1 MTRNIEMLVRV
12 ARGLGDLRAEVVFV
26 GGAVVELFVTDPAAP
41 RPRFTEDVDV
51 VVEITSRAEWSRLG
65 ERLRSRG
72 FREDRREG
80 APICRWM
87 LGDLTVDVMPELE
100 SILGFTNRWYG
111 MAREESDERELPGRV
126 PVRIVRAPLFLA
138 TKVEA
143 FGSRGAGDFAA
154 SQDIEDIVAVV
165 DGRPAITTETGA
177 SPPELRHFLA
187 ETAEGW
193 LANARFLEALPGH
206 LPGDS
211 ASQLRVSI
219 VLGRLREIAD
229 L

>member
-12 ARGLGDLRAEVVFV
+12 ARGLGDLRPEVVFV

-72 FREDRREG
+72 FREDQREG

-100 SILGFTNRWYG
+100 SILGFTNRWYA

-229 L
+229 R

>member
-1 MTRNIEMLVRV
+1 MTRNIEMLIQV
-12 ARGLGDLRAEVVFV
+12 ARGLGDLRPEVVFV

-41 RPRFTEDVDV
+41 RPRFTDDVDV
-51 VVEITSRAEWSRLG
+51 VVEITTRAEWYRLG

-87 LGDLTVDVMPELE
+87 LGNLTVDVMPEME
-100 SILGFTNRWYG
+100 SILGFTNRWYA
-111 MAREESDERELPGRV
+111 MAQEESDERELPGRV
-126 PVRIVRAPLFLA
+126 LVRIIRAPLFLA

-143 FGSRGAGDFAA
+143 FGSRGGGDYAA
-154 SQDIEDIVAVV
+154 SQDIEDVVAVI
-165 DGRPAITTETGA
+165 DGRRTLITEMSA
-177 SPPELRHFLA
+177 SPPELRRFLVK
-187 ETAEGW
+187 TAEGW

-211 ASQLRVSI
+211 ASQLRVPI
-219 VLGRLREIAD
+219 ILGRLREIAD

>member
-1 MTRNIEMLVRV
+1 MTRNIEMLIQV
-12 ARGLGDLRAEVVFV
+12 ARGLGDLRPEVVFV

-41 RPRFTEDVDV
+41 RPRFTDDVDV
-51 VVEITSRAEWSRLG
+51 VVEITTRAEWYRLG

-87 LGDLTVDVMPELE
+87 LGNLTVDVMPEME
-100 SILGFTNRWYG
+100 SILGFTNRWYA
-111 MAREESDERELPGRV
+111 MAQEESDERELPGRV
-126 PVRIVRAPLFLA
+126 LVRIIRAPLFLA

-143 FGSRGAGDFAA
+143 FGSRGGGDYAA
-154 SQDIEDIVAVV
+154 SQDIEDVVAVI
-165 DGRPAITTETGA
+165 DGRRTLITETSA
-177 SPPELRHFLA
+177 SPPELRRFLV

-211 ASQLRVSI
+211 ASQLRVPI

>member
-1 MTRNIEMLVRV
+1 MTRNIEMLIQV
-12 ARGLGDLRAEVVFV
+12 ARGLGDLRPEVVFV

-41 RPRFTEDVDV
+41 RPRFTDDVDV
-51 VVEITSRAEWSRLG
+51 VVEITTRAEWYRLG

-87 LGDLTVDVMPELE
+87 LGNLTVDVMPEME
-100 SILGFTNRWYG
+100 SILGFTNRWYA
-111 MAREESDERELPGRV
+111 MAQEESDERELPGRV
-126 PVRIVRAPLFLA
+126 LVRIIRAPLFLA

-143 FGSRGAGDFAA
+143 FGSRGGGDYAA
-154 SQDIEDIVAVV
+154 SQDIEDVVAVI
-165 DGRPAITTETGA
+165 DGRRTLVTETSA
-177 SPPELRHFLA
+177 SPPELRRFLV

-211 ASQLRVSI
+211 ASQLRVPI

>member
-1 MTRNIEMLVRV
+1 MTRNIEMLIQV
-12 ARGLGDLRAEVVFV
+12 ARGLGDLRPEVVFV

-41 RPRFTEDVDV
+41 RPRFTDDVDV
-51 VVEITSRAEWSRLG
+51 VVEITTRAEWYRLG

-87 LGDLTVDVMPELE
+87 LGNLTVDVMPEME
-100 SILGFTNRWYG
+100 SILGFTNRWYA
-111 MAREESDERELPGRV
+111 MAQEESDERELPGRV
-126 PVRIVRAPLFLA
+126 LVRIIRAPLFLA

-143 FGSRGAGDFAA
+143 FGSRGGGDYAA
-154 SQDIEDIVAVV
+154 SQDIEDVVAVI
-165 DGRPAITTETGA
+165 DGRRTLITETSA
-177 SPPELRHFLA
+177 SPPELRRFLV
-187 ETAEGW
+187 ESAEGW

-211 ASQLRVSI
+211 ASQLRVPI

>member
-1 MTRNIEMLVRV
+1 VTRNIEMLIQV
-12 ARGLGDLRAEVVFV
+12 ARGLGDLRPEVVFV

-41 RPRFTEDVDV
+41 RPRFTDDVDV
-51 VVEITSRAEWSRLG
+51 VVEITTRAEWYRLG

-87 LGDLTVDVMPELE
+87 LGNLTVDVMPEME
-100 SILGFTNRWYG
+100 SILGFTNRWYA
-111 MAREESDERELPGRV
+111 MAQEESDERELPGRV
-126 PVRIVRAPLFLA
+126 LVRIIRAPLFLA

-143 FGSRGAGDFAA
+143 FGSRGGGDYAA
-154 SQDIEDIVAVV
+154 SQDIEDVVAVI
-165 DGRPAITTETGA
+165 DGRRTLITETSA
-177 SPPELRHFLA
+177 SPPELRRFLV

-211 ASQLRVSI
+211 ASQLRVPI

>member
-1 MTRNIEMLVRV
+1 VTRNIEMLIQV
-12 ARGLGDLRAEVVFV
+12 ARGLGDLRPEVVFV

-41 RPRFTEDVDV
+41 RPRFTDDVDV
-51 VVEITSRAEWSRLG
+51 VVEITTRAEWYRLG

-87 LGDLTVDVMPELE
+87 LGNLTVDVMPEME
-100 SILGFTNRWYG
+100 SILGFTNRWYA
-111 MAREESDERELPGRV
+111 MAQEESDERELPGRV
-126 PVRIVRAPLFLA
+126 LVRIIRAPLFLA

-143 FGSRGAGDFAA
+143 FGSRGGGDYAA
-154 SQDIEDIVAVV
+154 SQDIEDVVAVI
-165 DGRPAITTETGA
+165 DGRRTLVTETSA
-177 SPPELRHFLA
+177 SPPELRRFLV

-211 ASQLRVSI
+211 ASQLRVPI

>member
-1 MTRNIEMLVRV
+1 MTRNIEMLIQV
-12 ARGLGDLRAEVVFV
+12 ARGLGDLRPEVVFV
-26 GGAVVELFVTDPAAP
+26 VGAVVEMFVTDPAAP
-41 RPRFTEDVDV
+41 RPRFTDDVDV
-51 VVEITSRAEWSRLG
+51 VVEITTRAEWYRLG

-87 LGDLTVDVMPELE
+87 LGNLTVDVMPEME
-100 SILGFTNRWYG
+100 SILGFTNRWYA
-111 MAREESDERELPGRV
+111 MAQEESDERELPGRV
-126 PVRIVRAPLFLA
+126 LVRIIRAPLFLA

-143 FGSRGAGDFAA
+143 FGSRGGGDYAA
-154 SQDIEDIVAVV
+154 SQDIEDVVAVI
-165 DGRPAITTETGA
+165 DGRRTLITETSA
-177 SPPELRHFLA
+177 SPPELRRFLV

-211 ASQLRVSI
+211 ASQLRVPI

>member
-1 MTRNIEMLVRV
+1 MTRNIEMLIQV
-12 ARGLGDLRAEVVFV
+12 ARGLGDLRPEVVFV
-26 GGAVVELFVTDPAAP
+26 GGAVVEMFVTDPAAP
-41 RPRFTEDVDV
+41 RPRFTDDVDV
-51 VVEITSRAEWSRLG
+51 VVEITTRAEWYRLG

-87 LGDLTVDVMPELE
+87 LGNLTVDVMPEME
-100 SILGFTNRWYG
+100 SILGFTNRWYA
-111 MAREESDERELPGRV
+111 MAQEESDERELPGRV
-126 PVRIVRAPLFLA
+126 LVRIIRAPLFLA

-143 FGSRGAGDFAA
+143 FGSRGGGDYAA
-154 SQDIEDIVAVV
+154 SQDIEDVVAVI
-165 DGRPAITTETGA
+165 DGRRTLVTETSA
-177 SPPELRHFLA
+177 SPPELRRFLV

-193 LANARFLEALPGH
+193 LANVRFLEALPGH

-211 ASQLRVSI
+211 ASQLRVPI

>member
-1 MTRNIEMLVRV
+1 MTRNIEMLIQV
-12 ARGLGDLRAEVVFV
+12 ARGLGDLRPEVVFV
-26 GGAVVELFVTDPAAP
+26 GGAVVEMFVTDPAAP
-41 RPRFTEDVDV
+41 RPRFTDDVDV
-51 VVEITSRAEWSRLG
+51 VVEITTRAEWYRLG

-87 LGDLTVDVMPELE
+87 LGNLTVDVMPEME
-100 SILGFTNRWYG
+100 SILGFTNRWYA
-111 MAREESDERELPGRV
+111 MAQEESDERELPGRV
-126 PVRIVRAPLFLA
+126 LVRIIRAPLFLA

-143 FGSRGAGDFAA
+143 FGSRGGGDYAA
-154 SQDIEDIVAVV
+154 SQDIEDVVAVI
-165 DGRPAITTETGA
+165 DGRRTLITETSA
-177 SPPELRHFLA
+177 SPPELRRFLV

-211 ASQLRVSI
+211 ASQLRVPI

>member
-1 MTRNIEMLVRV
+1 MTRNIEMMVQV
-12 ARGLGDLRAEVVFV
+12 ARGLGDLRPEVVFV
-26 GGAVVELFVTDPAAP
+26 GGAVVELLVTDPAAP
-41 RPRFTEDVDV
+41 RPRFTDDVDV
-51 VVEITSRAEWSRLG
+51 VVEITTRAEWSRLG

-87 LGDLTVDVMPELE
+87 LGDVTVDVMPEME
-100 SILGFTNRWYG
+100 SILGFTNRWYA

-126 PVRIVRAPLFLA
+126 PVRVVRAPLFLA

-143 FGSRGAGDFAA
+143 FVSRGGGDFAA

-165 DGRPAITTETGA
+165 DGH
-177 SPPELRHFLA
+177 PELVDETRGSPLEIRRFLA
-187 ETAEGW
+187 GTAERW
-193 LANARFLEALPGH
+193 LSDSGFLEALPGH
-206 LPGDS
+206 LPGDA
-211 ASQLRVSI
+211 ASQARVPI
-219 VLGRLREIAD
+219 VLGRLREIVD